1 MFKQHIKLFFRNIKR
16 SKTVFSIN
24 IIGLA
29 GGLTSAL
36 LLFLWATNE
45 YQMNRFD
52 EKDSERHVQVM
63 VNYIAPHTIETE
75 DITPGPLTA
84 AMATEIPEIE
94 YAVPVVA
101 PRSFYNGVLL
111 AGDNTIKVSPQ
122 FVGEGYF
129 NIFGCDFL
137 AGDKQTALDEKQ
149 SIVISRTVAQ
159 GLFGSNKNAIG
170 KSVAFKNEYFDGL
183 YTISGVFEHPKNA
196 SYTYD
201 VLFNFERFLEGRP
214 NLKKWNNGGV
224 QAHFVLEPGAS
235 LQQFNSKIE
244 HYLSTKI
251 EGLNTSLFAQKYA
264 DRYLYNVYENGK
276 PNAGRMK
283 YVRLFLIIGFLI
295 LALACIN
302 FSNLA
307 TANASRRIKEIGIK
321 KTAGVQK
328 RTLLI
333 QFMTEAILMSLLA
346 LLLAVPI
353 VKLLL
358 PVYNQIIGLQLQ
370 LNFSYEVIFGSLAI
384 TLLTGL
390 ISGIYPALF
399 LSKQEPA
406 QSLKGKINIGAGQQ
420 WFRKGLVVFQFSI
433 SIFLLIAVLTI
444 SKQITFMQDKELGY
458 SQEQVVSIPIEGN
471 LDESYQAFLNEAQKL
486 SGVTRA
492 SHMWGDLPGRLGSS
506 NGYQWAN
513 QGKEERKI
521 RFFDIVGGA
530 NLIDLLGL
538 EIIKG
543 RAFMENSKA
552 DENGIIFNETAIKTM
567 GYENDPIG
575 SQVYFEGNK
584 TIVGVV
590 KDFHFESM
598 YEPIK
603 PLFLELDKGD
613 NIVLKLNAKDHE
625 KTLGQIETL
634 YHRFNSEFPF
644 EYRFIDENFQEL
656 YRSEQI
662 IALLS
667 KYFAALAIVISC
679 LGLFGLALFTAFQ
692 KRKEISIR
700 KVLGQTS
707 QQVVFMLTKD
717 FAVLVIIAIAIAV
730 PLGYVLTVDW
740 LSNFAYHMPLQA
752 SHFIWAGLIALA
764 IAMLTVGSQAFL
776 AANRSPIK
784 SLQTE

>member
-16 SKTVFSIN
+16 SKTVFFVN
-24 IIGLA
+24 IIGLV
-29 GGLTSAL
+29 GGLTSAI
-36 LLFLWATNE
+36 LLFLWATHQ

-63 VNYIAPHTIETE
+63 VNYIAPQTIETE

-84 AMATEIPEIE
+84 AMAAEIPEID
-94 YAVPVVA
+94 YAIPVVA

-111 AGDNTIKVSPQ
+111 AGNNSIKVKPQ

-129 NIFGCDFL
+129 NVFGCDFL

-149 SIVISRTVAQ
+149 SIVISKEMAL
-159 GLFGSNKNAIG
+159 GLFNSVETAIG
-170 KSVAFKNEYFDGL
+170 EDIVFKNEYFDGA
-183 YTISGVFEHPKNA
+183 YVVSGVFVHPGNA
-196 SYTYD
+196 SFNYTA
-201 VLFNFERFLEGRP
+201 LLNFERFLEGRP

-224 QAHFVLEPGAS
+224 QAHLVLKPEVS
-235 LQQFNSKIE
+235 LEQFNSKIE
-244 HYLSTKI
+244 HYLNTKL

-264 DRYLYNVYENGK
+264 DRYLNNTFENGQ
-276 PNAGRMK
+276 PVAGRIK
-283 YVRLFLIIGFLI
+283 YVRLFSIIGFLI

-302 FSNLA
+302 FSNLS
-307 TANASRRIKEIGIK
+307 TANASGRIKEIGIK
-321 KTAGVQK
+321 KTAGVQR
-328 RTLLI
+328 RTLVV

-346 LLLAVPI
+346 LLVAIPM

-358 PVYNQIIGLQLQ
+358 PVYNQIIGLQLKFD
-370 LNFSYEVIFGSLAI
+370 FSYEIIFGSIAI
-384 TLLTGL
+384 TLITGC

-399 LSKQEPA
+399 LSKQTPS
-406 QSLKGKINIGAGQQ
+406 QSLKGKINVGPGQHL
-420 WFRKGLVVFQFSI
+420 FRKGLVVFQFSI

-444 SKQITFMQDKELGY
+444 SKQIAYMQDKELGY
-458 SQEQVVSIPIEGN
+458 NREQVLSFPIEGN
-471 LDESYQAFLNEAQKL
+471 LDESYETFLNEAQQL
-486 SGVTRA
+486 AGVTHA

-513 QGKEERKI
+513 QEKEELKI
-521 RFFDIVGGA
+521 RFFDIVGGT
-530 NLIDLLGL
+530 NVIELLGL

-543 RAFMENSKA
+543 RSFMENTEA
-552 DENGIIFNETAIKTM
+552 DGNGIIFNETAIKTM

-575 SQVYFEGNK
+575 AQVYFEGNK

-603 PLFLELDKGD
+603 PLFFELGKGD
-613 NIVLKLNAKDHE
+613 NIVLKLNAKDHLT
-625 KTLGQIETL
+625 TLDQIETL
-634 YHRFNSEFPF
+634 YHTFNPEFPF

-662 IALLS
+662 ISLLS
-667 KYFAALAIVISC
+667 KYFAALAIIISC
-679 LGLFGLALFTAFQ
+679 LGLFGLAMFTAFQ
-692 KRKEISIR
+692 KRKEIGIR

-707 QQVVFMLTKD
+707 GQVVLMLTKD
-717 FAVLVIIAIAIAV
+717 FAILVIIAIVIAV
-730 PLGYVLTVDW
+730 PLGYLLTNDW
-740 LSNFAYHMPLQA
+740 LSNFAYHIPLKG
-752 SHFIWAGLIALA
+752 SYFLWSGLIALA
-764 IAMLTVGSQAFL
+764 IAVLTVGSQAL
-776 AANRSPIK
+776 MAANTSPVK